1 MKKKVLIGSRARSRA
16 PEAIKILEEQGYEL
30 ILNPYDRT
38 LTEAELIDM
47 IQGVD
52 GMIAGSDKV
61 TSAVLAAGAPTL
73 KIVAKQGVGYNTID
87 VVAAK
92 EQKID
97 VTITPGANSKSV
109 ADLAMGL
116 MLSIARN
123 VPAMDRK
130 IREKSWYRHTGVEL
144 AGKFLGIVGMGNI
157 GGEVAKRAFA
167 FGMKILAHDVYPR
180 QDFIDQYGVTYV
192 SLDEIF
198 TKSDFVSLHAPAIK
212 DTIGM
217 VNIDRLRSMK
227 KTAFIVNTARG
238 ELVVEDDL
246 YEALNTGLIA
256 GAALDVYQN
265 EPLTDSKLVDLPNIV
280 LTAHSG
286 AYTKEAI
293 VNAGVIAAEEIV
305 RVLSG
310 EKAKY
315 SVIK

>member
-1 MKKKVLIGSRARSRA
+1 MQKKVLIGSRARSRA
-16 PEAIKILEEQGYEL
+16 PEAMKVLEEQGYEL

-38 LTEAELIDM
+38 LTETELIDM

-61 TSAVLAAGAPTL
+61 TAAVLAAGAPTL

-87 VVAAK
+87 VAAAK

-130 IREKSWYRHTGVEL
+130 IREKGWYRHTGVEL
-144 AGKFLGIVGMGNI
+144 ADKTLGIVGMGNI

-167 FGMKILAHDVYPR
+167 FGMKILAYDVYPR
-180 QDFIDQYGVTYV
+180 QEFIEQYGVNYV

-198 TKSDFVSLHAPAIK
+198 TRSDFVSLHAPAIK

-238 ELVVEDDL
+238 ELIVEDEL
-246 YEALNTGLIA
+246 YEALSTGLIA

-265 EPLTDSKLVDLPNIV
+265 EPLADSNLVDLSNIV

-310 EKAKY
+310 EKARY